1 MNELKTKIDKI
12 VSSGKCMGLLMLKNA
27 LKVSELEVLQNLDER
42 ETLILG
48 NAFFDK
54 VWEFLTTFKK
64 LTLFLEKEGNI
75 FEIDTRIGSGKDG
88 MGYFN
93 LFEKGCLNGHLV
105 KDSVS
110 HIALLK
116 LPFMHLTSYQVVF
129 LGKDGNSIF
138 SLYLGRE
145 KHQHDESEIEKFMSF
160 ILNNKD

>member
-1 MNELKTKIDKI
+1 M
-12 VSSGKCMGLLMLKNA
+12 
-27 LKVSELEVLQNLDER
+27 
-42 ETLILG
+42 
-48 NAFFDK
+48 FDK

-64 LTLFLEKEGNI
+64 LTLFLEKAGNI
-75 FEIDTRIGSGKDG
+75 FEIDTRIGPGKEG

-110 HIALLK
+110 HIAFLK
-116 LPFMHLTSYQVVF
+116 LPFMLLTSYQVVF

-145 KHQHDESEIEKFMSF
+145 NHQHDESEIEQFMSF

>member
-1 MNELKTKIDKI
+1 
-12 VSSGKCMGLLMLKNA
+12 MG
-27 LKVSELEVLQNLDER
+27 V
-42 ETLILG
+42 
-48 NAFFDK
+48 
-54 VWEFLTTFKK
+54 LTTFKK
-64 LTLFLEKEGNI
+64 LTLFLEKAVNI
-75 FEIDTRIGSGKDG
+75 FEIDTRIGPGKEE

-110 HIALLK
+110 HIAFLK

-145 KHQHDESEIEKFMSF
+145 NHQHDESEIEQFMSF
-160 ILNNKD
+160 ILNNKE

>member
-1 MNELKTKIDKI
+1 MNELKTKIDEI

-42 ETLILG
+42 KTLILG
-48 NAFFDK
+48 NDFFDK
-54 VWEFLTTFKK
+54 VWEFLTTFKR

-145 KHQHDESEIEKFMSF
+145 NHQHDESEIEKFMSF

>member
-1 MNELKTKIDKI
+1 MNELKTKIDEI

-27 LKVSELEVLQNLDER
+27 LKVSEFEVLQNLDER

-88 MGYFN
+88 IGYFN

-145 KHQHDESEIEKFMSF
+145 NHQHDESEIEKFMSF

>member
-1 MNELKTKIDKI
+1 MNELKTKIDEI

-42 ETLILG
+42 ENLILG